1 MSNTATA
8 AVKTQY
14 SEAPVSNPHTSS
26 PMKIVVVGHVDHG
39 KSTLVGRILNE
50 TGALP
55 DGKVEY
61 LKEVCE
67 KRGMPFEWAFV
78 MDALQAERDQGITID
93 TAQIRFQTPLR
104 PYVIIDAPGHKEFLK
119 NMITGAASAEAAVL
133 VIDADE
139 GVQEQSRRHGYLLHL
154 LGLRQIAVAVN
165 KMDLVNFDQA
175 RFEVVK
181 AEIVA
186 YLNSIGVEPTYVI
199 PVAART
205 GVNIS
210 TNSSET
216 PWYTGPSVLGALD
229 QFEAA
234 KPATDLALR
243 FPIQDVYK
251 FDQRRII
258 AGRIESGRLKV
269 GDTLVFAPT
278 GKTARVASIESWG
291 LHQMSSVAAG
301 AGQSIGITL
310 DEQIFIERGQVA
322 SLIETPP
329 SASHTLK
336 ARLFWLG
343 HNALKVGSRY
353 KLKLATAEYAVEVIE
368 IERVIN
374 VEDLANH
381 PGAEVGRN
389 AVAEVVFR
397 SRTPIAHDS
406 FLDNPRLGR
415 FVVVEDYDIVGGG
428 VIAEAGGVH
437 QVHKSTNIT
446 EVAHKVDFESRAL
459 ANGHRGGVVWLTGLS
474 GAGKSTIAMEAE
486 RQLFLKGWQVTVVD
500 GDNVRAGLCS
510 DLGFSPD
517 DRAENIRRV
526 GEMAH
531 LFAQAGMLVITAFIS
546 PYRSDRDRV
555 RTIHPDAF
563 HEIHVA
569 TKLDECER
577 RDPKGLYR
585 KARTGEILEFTGV
598 SAPYEAP
605 DAADLTLD
613 TSGKSVDECVAELL
627 RYMEASFSLTA
638 REQTESWGF

>member
-1 MSNTATA
+1 MSKTATA
-8 AVKTQY
+8 LQTQY
-14 SEAPVSNPHTSS
+14 SEAPVSNAHSS
-26 PMKIVVVGHVDHG
+26 APMKIVVVGHVDHG
-39 KSTLVGRILNE
+39 KSTLVGRILSE

-55 DGKVEY
+55 EGKVEY

-93 TAQIRFQTPLR
+93 TAQIRFATPFR

-165 KMDLVNFDQA
+165 KMDLVNFGQA
-175 RFEVVK
+175 RFEEVK
-181 AEIVA
+181 AEITV
-186 YLNSIGVEPTYVI
+186 YLNSIGVQPTHVI
-199 PVAART
+199 PVAARS

-210 TNSSET
+210 GPAAET
-216 PWYTGPSVLGALD
+216 PWYKGPSVLAALD
-229 QFEAA
+229 GFEAA

-243 FPIQDVYK
+243 FPVQDVYK

-278 GKTARVASIESWG
+278 GKSARIASIETWG
-291 LHQMSSVAAG
+291 VNATVAVSAG
-301 AGQSIGITL
+301 AGQSIGVTL

-322 SLIETPP
+322 SLAERAP
-329 SASHTLK
+329 SVSHTLR

-343 HNALKVGSRY
+343 RNGLKVGSRY
-353 KLKLATAEYAVEVIE
+353 KLKLATAEYAVEVIA
-368 IERVIN
+368 IERVID

-437 QVHKSTNIT
+437 QAHKSTNIT
-446 EVAHKVDFESRAL
+446 EVEHKVDFDTRAL

-474 GAGKSTIAMEAE
+474 GAGKSTIAMEVE
-486 RQLFLKGWQVTVVD
+486 RQLFLKGWQIMVLD
-500 GDNVRAGLCS
+500 GDNVRHGLCS
-510 DLGFSPD
+510 DLGFSPE

-526 GEMAH
+526 GEVAH

-546 PYRSDRDRV
+546 PYRSDRERV
-555 RTIHPDAF
+555 RTIHPDVF
-563 HEIHVA
+563 HEVHVA
-569 TKLDECER
+569 TDLAECER

-585 KARTGEILEFTGV
+585 KARAGEIAEFTGV
-598 SAPYEAP
+598 TAPYEAP
-605 DAADLTLD
+605 LSPEFTLD
-613 TSGKSVDECVAELL
+613 TSGKSIDECVADLL
-627 RYMEASFSLTA
+627 RYMEANFSLSA
-638 REQTESWGF
+638 REQTQSWGF

>member
-1 MSNTATA
+1 MTTNI
-8 AVKTQY
+8 
-14 SEAPVSNPHTSS
+14 S

-61 LKEVCE
+61 LKDVCE

-93 TAQIRFQTPLR
+93 TAQIRFRTEAR

-165 KMDLVNFDQA
+165 KMDLVDFGQA
-175 RFEVVK
+175 RFDEVK

-186 YLNSIGVEPTYVI
+186 YLNSIGVEPTFVI
-199 PVAART
+199 PVAARS

-210 TNSSET
+210 SASPET
-216 PWYTGPSVLGALD
+216 PWYQGPSVLGALD
-229 QFEAA
+229 LFEQAR
-234 KPATDLALR
+234 PDSDLPLR
-243 FPIQDVYK
+243 FPVQDVYK

-258 AGRIESGRLKV
+258 AGRIESGRLRV

-278 GKTARVASIESWG
+278 GKSARIATIESWG
-291 LHQMSSVAAG
+291 VNQVAAVAAG
-301 AGQSIGITL
+301 AGQSVGITL
-310 DEQIFIERGQVA
+310 DEQIFVERGQVA
-322 SLIETPP
+322 SLAERAP
-329 SASHTLK
+329 SQSHTLK

-343 HNALKVGSRY
+343 RQPLKVGSRY
-353 KLKLATAEYAVEVIE
+353 KLKLATAEHAVEVIA
-368 IERVIN
+368 IERVID

-381 PGAEVGRN
+381 QGAEVGRN

-397 SRTPIAHDS
+397 GKTPIAHDS

-415 FVVVEDYDIVGGG
+415 FVVVEGYDIVGGG
-428 VIAEAGGVH
+428 VIAEAGGV
-437 QVHKSTNIT
+437 QQAHKSTNIT
-446 EVAHKVDFESRAL
+446 AVEHKVDGETRAL

-474 GAGKSTIAMEAE
+474 GSGKSTISMEVE
-486 RQLFLKGWQVTVVD
+486 RQLFLKGWQVTVLD
-500 GDNVRAGLCS
+500 GDNVRHGLCS

-526 GEMAH
+526 GEVAH
-531 LFAQAGMLVITAFIS
+531 LFAKAGMLVVTAFIS
-546 PYRSDRDRV
+546 PYRADRDRV
-555 RTIHPDAF
+555 RTIGPDAF
-563 HEIHVA
+563 HEVFVN
-569 TKLDECER
+569 TDLDECER
-577 RDPKGLYR
+577 RDPKGLYK
-585 KARTGEILEFTGV
+585 KARAGQIPEFTGI

-605 DAADLTLD
+605 DSPEMVLET
-613 TSGKSVDECVAELL
+613 TGKSIDECVAALI
-627 RYMEASFSLTA
+627 RYMEANFSLTA